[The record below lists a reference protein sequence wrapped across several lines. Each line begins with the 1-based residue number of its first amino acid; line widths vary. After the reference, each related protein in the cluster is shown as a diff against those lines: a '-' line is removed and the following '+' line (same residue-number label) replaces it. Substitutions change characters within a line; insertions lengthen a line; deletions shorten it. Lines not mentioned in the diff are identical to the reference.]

1 MTKTVRA
8 LQAQLQLD
16 NFYLGSLDGLYGS
29 KTAEATRKAIE
40 TGNYKIDFNFAEYKR
55 LFNET
60 VLTQKFVD
68 SVNGLF
74 QVFNEYNNEG
84 GTNLLYVAY
93 MLATSYHETAYTMQ
107 AIKEYGSYKYLSKYD
122 TGRLAKVL
130 GNTPEADG
138 DGILYAGRGHV
149 MITGLDNYKKFTKL
163 LGIDLVKNPDLAL
176 DPVVSA
182 KILTIGSLRGVF
194 TTKKLSDYIR
204 TGKRLDF
211 IRARAVIN
219 GTDKAESIA
228 LHAEKF
234 LACITL
240 VKCG

>member
-1 MTKTVRA
+1 MDRAGISDFKT
-8 LQAQLQLD
+8 D
-16 NFYLGSLDGLYGS
+16 
-29 KTAEATRKAIE
+29 
-40 TGNYKIDFNFAEYKR
+40 
-55 LFNET
+55 
-60 VLTQKFVD
+60 
-68 SVNGLF
+68 
-74 QVFNEYNNEG
+74 
-84 GTNLLYVAY
+84 
-93 MLATSYHETAYTMQ
+93 
-107 AIKEYGSYKYLSKYD
+107 YKYLSKYD
-122 TGRLAKVL
+122 TGRLAKIL

-138 DGILYAGRGHV
+138 DGQKYAGRGHV

-194 TTKKLSDYIR
+194 TTRKLSDYIR
-204 TGKRLDF
+204 TGERLDF

-234 LACITL
+234 LACIIIQR
-240 VKCG
+240 V

>member
-1 MTKTVRA
+1 MERSKA
-8 LQAQLQLD
+8 IKAIQSE
-16 NFYLGSLDGLYGS
+16 LGLVVDGSAGS
-29 KTAEATRKAIE
+29 KTNEAVRKAVE
-40 TGNYKIDFNFAEYKR
+40 SGKYKLDFNFSNFKI
-55 LFNET
+55 LFNKKT
-60 VLTQKFVD
+60 IDQKFVD

-138 DGILYAGRGHV
+138 DGVLYAGRGHV

-194 TTKKLSDYIR
+194 TTKKLSNFIR
-204 TGKRLDF
+204 TGKHLDF

-234 LACITL
+234 LACIIIQR
-240 VKCG
+240 V

>member
-1 MTKTVRA
+1 MDRFKAVKA
-8 LQAQLQLD
+8 IQSE
-16 NFYLGSLDGLYGS
+16 LGLVVDGSAGS
-29 KTAEATRKAIE
+29 KTNEAVRKAVE
-40 TGNYKIDFNFAEYKR
+40 SGKYKLDFNFSNFKILYDKK
-55 LFNET
+55 T
-60 VLTQKFVD
+60 IDQKFVN
-68 SVNGLF
+68 SINGLF

-93 MLATSYHETAYTMQ
+93 MLATSYHETAYRME
-107 AIKEYGSYKYLSKYD
+107 AIKEYGSYRYLSKYD

-176 DPVVSA
+176 DPVISA

-234 LACITL
+234 LACIIL

>member
-1 MTKTVRA
+1 MDRFEAVKVI
-8 LQAQLQLD
+8 QSE
-16 NFYLGSLDGLYGS
+16 LGLVADGSAGS
-29 KTAEATRKAIE
+29 KTNEAVRKAVE
-40 TGNYKIDFNFAEYKR
+40 SGKYKLDFNFSNFKILYDKK
-55 LFNET
+55 T
-60 VLTQKFVD
+60 IDQKFVN
-68 SVNGLF
+68 SITGLF

-93 MLATSYHETAYTMQ
+93 MLATSYHETAFTMQ

-176 DPVVSA
+176 DPVISA

-234 LACITL
+234 LACIIL

>member
-1 MTKTVRA
+1 MERSKA
-8 LQAQLQLD
+8 IKAIQSE
-16 NFYLGSLDGLYGS
+16 LGLVVDGSAGS
-29 KTAEATRKAIE
+29 KTNEAVRKAVE
-40 TGNYKIDFNFAEYKR
+40 SGKYKLDFNFSNFKI
-55 LFNET
+55 LFNKKT
-60 VLTQKFVD
+60 IDQKFVD

-194 TTKKLSDYIR
+194 TTKKLSDFIR
-204 TGKRLDF
+204 TGKHLDF

-234 LACITL
+234 LACIIIQR
-240 VKCG
+240 V

>member
-1 MTKTVRA
+1 MDRFEAVKA
-8 LQAQLQLD
+8 IQSE
-16 NFYLGSLDGLYGS
+16 LGLVADGSAGS
-29 KTAEATRKAIE
+29 KTNEAVRKAVE
-40 TGNYKIDFNFAEYKR
+40 SGKYKLDFNFSNFKILYDKK
-55 LFNET
+55 T
-60 VLTQKFVD
+60 IDQKFVN
-68 SVNGLF
+68 SINGLF

-93 MLATSYHETAYTMQ
+93 MLATSYHETAFTMQ

-122 TGRLAKVL
+122 TGRLAKAL

-194 TTKKLSDYIR
+194 TTRKLSDYIR

>member
-1 MTKTVRA
+1 MSNNIRA
-8 LQAQLQLD
+8 IQSELRLVVD
-16 NFYLGSLDGLYGS
+16 GSAGS
-29 KTAEATRKAIE
+29 KTNEAIKKAV
-40 TGNYKIDFNFAEYKR
+40 GSGQYKLDFNFSNFKL
-55 LFNET
+55 LFNKKT
-60 VLTQKFVD
+60 IDQKFVN
-68 SVNGLF
+68 SINGLF

-84 GTNLLYVAY
+84 GTNVLYVAY

-122 TGRLAKVL
+122 TGRLAKAL

-138 DGILYAGRGHV
+138 DGVLYAGRGHV

-163 LGIDLVKNPDLAL
+163 LGIDLVKSPDLAL

-204 TGKRLDF
+204 TGSLLDF
-211 IRARAVIN
+211 TRARAVIN
-219 GTDKAESIA
+219 GSDDALEIA
-228 LHAEKF
+228 KHAEKF
-234 LACITL
+234 LACLIL
-240 VKCG
+240 VKNPICV

>member
-1 MTKTVRA
+1 MSNNIKAIQSELRLVV
-8 LQAQLQLD
+8 D
-16 NFYLGSLDGLYGS
+16 GSAGS
-29 KTAEATRKAIE
+29 KTNEAINKAVE
-40 TGNYKIDFNFAEYKR
+40 SGKYKLDFNFSNFKI
-55 LFNET
+55 LFNRKT
-60 VLTQKFVD
+60 IDQKFVN

-84 GTNLLYVAY
+84 GTNVLYVAY

-107 AIKEYGSYKYLSKYD
+107 PIKEYGSYKYLSKYD
-122 TGRLAKVL
+122 TGRLAKAL

-138 DGILYAGRGHV
+138 DGVLYAGRGHV

-163 LGIDLVKNPDLAL
+163 LGIDLVKSPDLAL

-182 KILTIGSLRGVF
+182 KILAIGSLRGVF
-194 TTKKLSDYIR
+194 TTKKLSDFIR

-219 GTDKAESIA
+219 GTDKAEAIA

-234 LACITL
+234 LACLTL

>member
-1 MTKTVRA
+1 MSNNIKA
-8 LQAQLQLD
+8 IQSE
-16 NFYLGSLDGLYGS
+16 LGLVADGSAGS
-29 KTAEATRKAIE
+29 KTNEAIKKAV
-40 TGNYKIDFNFAEYKR
+40 GSGKYKLDFNFSNFKI
-55 LFNET
+55 LFNKKT
-60 VLTQKFVD
+60 IDQKFVN

-107 AIKEYGSYKYLSKYD
+107 AIKEYGSSKYLSKYD
-122 TGRLAKVL
+122 TGRLAKAL

-194 TTKKLSDYIR
+194 TTKKLSDFIR

-234 LACITL
+234 LACIIIQR
-240 VKCG
+240 V